1 MTGGVLGLCLRRLWL
16 SAALCCAWL
25 LRSATPG
32 QSIEAPW
39 PVATYPNGSVVL
51 NALDNGIL
59 LVPKEGHAVEV
70 QGDLL
75 VQGVSVLSSLTP
87 PLCQGAHE
95 KLVYNGTAWA
105 CVCES
110 SWGGPGCDVYQSTR
124 VCGALA
130 RLFSFEL
137 DFGEGGTVLLD
148 DITDMDVPLVAATGL
163 PWSTSQFVVSSVT
176 SNTTDVSVEWIPSI
190 EKVRVTKYGEAQ
202 NGDVNATLSFA
213 GRIDGLGD
221 NDAPCLL
228 RAQVQAVIP
237 APPPPPDPALFC
249 TPSSPESLH
258 CAFIDNQCWCK
269 GNAEI
274 YSPAQ
279 VCGIDSGY
287 TGTFHLYPCDDATYN
302 TAMGISG
309 TCYENG
315 NCNTQVYEWVRVFL
329 CLLVFA
335 PTCLSDTL
343 SLSTGVRGTHISVE
357 LQLRRLSPLGQCLG
371 RPKRA
376 RYRSLREQGAAID
389 DDLAV

>member
-1 MTGGVLGLCLRRLWL
+1 
-16 SAALCCAWL
+16 
-25 LRSATPG
+25 
-32 QSIEAPW
+32 
-39 PVATYPNGSVVL
+39 
-51 NALDNGIL
+51 
-59 LVPKEGHAVEV
+59 
-70 QGDLL
+70 
-75 VQGVSVLSSLTP
+75 
-87 PLCQGAHE
+87 
-95 KLVYNGTAWA
+95 
-105 CVCES
+105 
-110 SWGGPGCDVYQSTR
+110 
-124 VCGALA
+124 
-130 RLFSFEL
+130 
-137 DFGEGGTVLLD
+137 
-148 DITDMDVPLVAATGL
+148 MDVPLVAATGL

-335 PTCLSDTL
+335 PTCLFDTL
-343 SLSTGVRGTHISVE
+343 SLQQAYGGHIYQWSSNCGGYPPWDNVWGGQNAHAIVRCVNRE
-357 LQLRRLSPLGQCLG
+357 LQ
-371 RPKRA
+371 
-376 RYRSLREQGAAID
+376 
-389 DDLAV
+389 